1 MENQKR
7 VIVYKMR
14 EKEANAYLQ
23 TLRQASF
30 SHHPY
35 TLKDYAECFL
45 LFPKRELFY
54 SDHGDILYEA
64 FIKNNPK
71 AIIKPENSLSPL
83 DFDVAI
89 CDKKF
94 LENLSQKILIDF
106 FLNKTEEK
114 ERALYVLKEISQFLQ
129 IYEEEEKS
137 STEEK
142 RKNPQILLL
151 ESFDA

>member
-1 MENQKR
+1 MKNQKR
-7 VIVYKMR
+7 VIVYKMH

-30 SHHPY
+30 SHHTY

-45 LFPKRELFY
+45 LFPKTELFC

-106 FLNKTEEK
+106 FLNRTEEK
-114 ERALYVLKEISQFLQ
+114 EEALHVLKDISQFLQ

-151 ESFDA
+151 ESFDM